1 MKAEVAPGKKSQQE
15 KVAEHDLCSRV
26 SCCIGDQSKLEWLG
40 WEKAPC
46 HAQETGHT
54 A

>member
-15 KVAEHDLCSRV
+15 KVAEHALCSRV
-26 SCCIGDQSKLEWLG
+26 SYRTGDQPNLEWLG
-40 WEKAPC
+40 WEKAPR
-46 HAQETGHT
+46 HVQEIGHT